1 MPATRRLA
9 AILAADVAGY
19 SRLMGADEE
28 GTLRR
33 LQAHRRE
40 LIDPKIAEHRG
51 RLVKTT
57 GAGLLVEFASV
68 VDAVRCAVEVQRGM
82 IEREAEAP
90 AEQALR
96 FRVGINLGDIIS
108 DQGDIFGDGVNVAA
122 RLEALAEPGGA
133 CISGTVRDHVGDRLP
148 YAFTDM
154 GEQNVKNIAR
164 AVRVFAIEPA
174 AIAATSLVPPRP
186 PPRFAMRRITALAM
200 VLLVL
205 LTGAGIAAWRIWPP
219 GIHEAKPV
227 SRLSIV
233 VLPLASLSNDP
244 DQEYFAD
251 AVTDDLT
258 TDLSR
263 IANSFVIS
271 RTTAFTYKG
280 KSADVKQIGRELG
293 VRYVLEGSVRRLGEQ
308 VQVNVQLIDAETGA
322 HVWADRFDTDRTN
335 LAKAQ
340 REITGRLARTL
351 HLGLLE
357 AADRVIEQEKPVNLD
372 ARDLLMRGWA
382 GWYKPETAAQL
393 DEAQRFF
400 EQALTLDPQSSEAR
414 IGSASILVERLNVGM
429 SKSRKEDMAHAEQLL
444 LEALEHA
451 PNDARLHFAIGMLR
465 RIQERFIEAKIELE
479 KTIALDHNHGG
490 GMLQLGFTLI
500 VLGEPEV
507 ALPYFE
513 KAIRLN
519 PQHKNIAFFYFGLG
533 SCNVFLDHL
542 DEAIDFYRKARA
554 ANSRIYFI
562 HFYLSAALAL
572 RGDIDE
578 AKVALAEFRK
588 LKPELRS
595 LADLH
600 RSWTNLSSPPF
611 AALWAKTVDVG
622 LLRAGF
628 PAE

>member
-1 MPATRRLA
+1 
-9 AILAADVAGY
+9 
-19 SRLMGADEE
+19 MGRDEE

-33 LQAHRRE
+33 LQAHQRE
-40 LIDPKIAEHRG
+40 LIDPKIAEHHG
-51 RLVKTT
+51 RIVKTT
-57 GAGLLVEFASV
+57 GDGMLVEFASV
-68 VDAVRCAVEVQRGM
+68 VDAVRCAVEAQRGM
-82 IEREAEAP
+82 AERNAEVPGEERIE
-90 AEQALR
+90 
-96 FRVGINLGDIIS
+96 FRVGINLGDIIAEA
-108 DQGDIFGDGVNVAA
+108 DDIFGDGVNVAA
-122 RLEALAEPGGA
+122 RLEALAEPGGL

-154 GEQNVKNIAR
+154 GEQSVKNIAR

-174 AIAATSLVPPRP
+174 AIAATPLVPPRP

-219 GIHEAKPV
+219 GAHDEAKPV
-227 SRLSIV
+227 PRLSIV
-233 VLPLASLSNDP
+233 VLPLANLSNDP

-293 VRYVLEGSVRRLGEQ
+293 VRYVLEGSVRRLDEQ

-335 LAKAQ
+335 LTKAQ
-340 REITGRLARTL
+340 SEITGRLARTL

-357 AADRVIEQEKPVNLD
+357 AADRVIEQEKPVSLD

-393 DEAQRFF
+393 DEDQRFF

-414 IGSASILVERLNVGM
+414 IGIASVLVDRLNVGM
-429 SKSRKEDMAHAEQLL
+429 SKSRKEDMAHADQLL

-451 PNDARLHFAIGMLR
+451 PNDARLHFAMGMLR
-465 RIQERFIEAKIELE
+465 RNQERFVEARIELE

-490 GMLQLGFTLI
+490 AMLQLGFTLN
-500 VLGEPEV
+500 VLGEPER

-513 KAIRLN
+513 KAIQLTPRH
-519 PQHKNIAFFYFGLG
+519 QNIQFLYFGLG
-533 SCNVFLDHL
+533 SCHMFLGHL
-542 DEAIDFYRKARA
+542 DEAVDFLRKARA
-554 ANSRIYFI
+554 ANPRFYFFN
-562 HFYLSAALAL
+562 FYLAAALAL

-578 AKVALAEFRK
+578 AKVALAEFGK

-600 RSWTNLSSPPF
+600 RSWSNLSSPPF
-611 AALWAKTVDVG
+611 AALWAKTIDIG